1 MRRDPLFK
9 LLGVSL
15 LFAAELAI
23 LAVGGLYLLDI
34 GGIRHLIEA
43 DQAPLVALSLLLFGF
58 ALSFAGGVLG
68 TAMVQLDA
76 KQSSP
81 RRREHSRLDLG

>member
-23 LAVGGLYLLDI
+23 LAVSGLYLLDI
-34 GGIRHLIEA
+34 GRLRHLIEA
-43 DQAPLVALSLLLFGF
+43 DQSPPLALSLLLCGF
-58 ALSFAGGVLG
+58 ALTFAGGVLG
-68 TAMVQLDA
+68 TAMVQLGV
-76 KQSSP
+76 KEISP
-81 RRREHSRLDLG
+81 RRNEHSRRDLG

>member
-34 GGIRHLIEA
+34 GGLRHLIEA

-68 TAMVQLDA
+68 TAMVQLGA
-76 KQSSP
+76 EETSACRNGHSP
-81 RRREHSRLDLG
+81 LDLG